1 LRGSGRL
8 GHPPRYAAFTPPSSP
23 NLPHSSVDAIAALI
37 RETPSADRDA
47 LICSIVSRWPD
58 TTAEEIELALELAS
72 ALEVELIDR

>member
-1 LRGSGRL
+1 MKPRYLKALAALLARSDLLAASGRIML
-8 GHPPRYAAFTPPSSP
+8 THTPC
-23 NLPHSSVDAIAALI
+23 

>member
-1 LRGSGRL
+1 M
-8 GHPPRYAAFTPPSSP
+8 P
-23 NLPHSSVDAIAALI
+23 NAQDRVDAIAALI

-72 ALEVELIDR
+72 ALEVELIRRGRCEARDYWRMLSD

>member
-1 LRGSGRL
+1 M
-8 GHPPRYAAFTPPSSP
+8 PNTPDR
-23 NLPHSSVDAIAALI
+23 VDAIAALI

-72 ALEVELIDR
+72 ALGPVRA